1 MPAGLVWGKREGR
14 CDLMCLER
22 LYMIVLML
30 VLFMSFSRVV
40 SMVLVPWRVGAILV
54 GANLRTKL
62 CCVASGK

>member
-1 MPAGLVWGKREGR
+1 MPPELVWGKGEEW
-14 CDLMCLER
+14 CDLMFVQH
-22 LYMIVLML
+22 LYMIGLML

-40 SMVLVPWRVGAILV
+40 SMVLVLWGVGAILV